1 MTDEP
6 RGARD
11 AAPSERGGSTVLQV
25 SGLSVDFVGRAQVT
39 QAVRSVSVAVERGEI
54 LALVGES
61 GSGKSVTAMAVMRLL
76 PPTARVSGSIRL
88 GEIELTACSAP
99 EIRSIRGS
107 RIGMVFQDPMRALNP
122 VFTVGWQVAETIR
135 LHQPGL
141 SHAERMDKV
150 VDVLERAGIP
160 EPRRRLEQYPH
171 ELSGG
176 LRQRV
181 MIAMA
186 VANEPE
192 LVIADEA
199 TTALDVT
206 VQAEIL
212 ELFRELRDR
221 TGMAIV
227 VITHNMGVV
236 ADVADRVVVMRA
248 GEVVEQA
255 PVEKLFGRPEHAYT
269 QELLSSV
276 PRLSRPAVGVAEPV
290 RGDDR
295 ETVLDVRDLAVDFG
309 PRGRRVRAVDGV
321 SLRIAA
327 GQVVGLVGESGS
339 GKSTVGR
346 AALGLY
352 APGAGTISVLGQD
365 LARLS
370 RRELQRLRR
379 NCALVLQ
386 DPGSSL
392 DPRMTIRQSIA
403 EPMAINGV
411 GRRSSRERRVAE
423 VLDMVRLGAGFAG
436 RYPHELSGGQ
446 LQRASIARALVLEPR
461 LLVAD
466 EPTSALDV
474 SVQASVL
481 EVFLDLQREIGFAC
495 LFITHDLAVVS
506 MLASEVIIMSQ
517 GRVVEAG
524 APGSVLFDPRE
535 EYTRRLV
542 AAAPVPDPVEQRRR
556 RHERIASLR
565 P

>member
-1 MTDEP
+1 MTG
-6 RGARD
+6 GAREVSGPR
-11 AAPSERGGSTVLQV
+11 AGSERLPVLDID
-25 SGLSVDFVGRAQVT
+25 GLSVDFVGRGQVT
-39 QAVRSVSVAVERGEI
+39 HAVRSVSITVERGEI

-61 GSGKSVTAMAVMRLL
+61 GSGKSVTAMAAMRLL

-88 GEIELTACSAP
+88 GEVDLAASGAP
-99 EIRSIRGS
+99 DIRSIRGS

-135 LHQPGL
+135 LHQPEL
-141 SHAERMDKV
+141 SRAERTASV
-150 VDVLERAGIP
+150 LDVLERAGIP

-212 ELFRELRDR
+212 ELFRELRER
-221 TGMAIV
+221 TGMALV

-255 PVEKLFGRPEHAYT
+255 PVEALFAQPEHAYT
-269 QELLSSV
+269 RELLSAV
-276 PRLSRPAVGVAEPV
+276 PRLSRPGATPAEPV
-290 RGDDR
+290 RAEGR
-295 ETVLDVRDLAVDFG
+295 EPVLEIRDLAVEFG
-309 PRGRRVRAVDGV
+309 PRGRRFRAIDGV
-321 SLRIAA
+321 SLQIAA

-346 AALGLY
+346 AAVGLY
-352 APGAGTISVLGQD
+352 PPAAGSISVLGQD
-365 LARLS
+365 LARLA

-379 NCALVLQ
+379 SCALVLQ
-386 DPGSSL
+386 DPASSL
-392 DPRMTIRQSIA
+392 DPRMTLRQSIA

-506 MLASEVIIMSQ
+506 MLANEVIIMSQ
-517 GRVVEAG
+517 GRVVETG
-524 APGSVLFDPRE
+524 APGSVLFEPRE

-542 AAAPVPDPVEQRRR
+542 GAAPVPDPVEQRRR
-556 RHERIASLR
+556 RRERIASLR